1 MGYLAR
7 LAPEDEVLV
16 ILVRVSFKFWL
27 LIELLE
33 KYFWES
39 SLGFFWSLK
48 LSLFREK
55 RFYIGM
61 QALALNLGFLLSS
74 GGDPC
79 FFVNS

>member
-16 ILVRVSFKFWL
+16 ILLRVSFKFWL

-39 SLGFFWSLK
+39 SLGFF
-48 LSLFREK
+48 
-55 RFYIGM
+55 
-61 QALALNLGFLLSS
+61 
-74 GGDPC
+74 
-79 FFVNS
+79 